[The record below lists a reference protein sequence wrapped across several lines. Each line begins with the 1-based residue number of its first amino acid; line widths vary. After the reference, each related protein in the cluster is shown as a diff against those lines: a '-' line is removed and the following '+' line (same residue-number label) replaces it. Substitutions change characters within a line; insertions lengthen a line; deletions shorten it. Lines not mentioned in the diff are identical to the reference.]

1 MNILEAIE
9 AMSKGFIVA
18 YGYQKHRMKIT
29 SWANTRKED
38 DEPEWNVFYYCDF
51 DNEWIKN
58 NEFSLEEILSND
70 WHIVEEGED
79 Y

>member
-1 MNILEAIE
+1 
-9 AMSKGFIVA
+9 
-18 YGYQKHRMKIT
+18 MKIT